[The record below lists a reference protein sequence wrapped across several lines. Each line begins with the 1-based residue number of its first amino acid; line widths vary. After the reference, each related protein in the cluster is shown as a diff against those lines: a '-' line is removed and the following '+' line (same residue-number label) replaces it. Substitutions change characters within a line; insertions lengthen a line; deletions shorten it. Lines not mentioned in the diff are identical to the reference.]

1 MSVSVS
7 EISSTGGL
15 MTAGLETTKVDIIHH
30 LLDTGAHWAM
40 LGHTLQYQ
48 DQYRAQLTGPHW
60 HWDGLFNIFTK
71 ITFHLISKLQEP
83 AF

>member
-30 LLDTGAHWAM
+30 LLDTGAVTM
-40 LGHTLQYQ
+40 GHTMGRTLQYQ
-48 DQYRAQLTGPHW
+48 DQYQALALGPAVLHFYQ
-60 HWDGLFNIFTK
+60 DYI
-71 ITFHLISKLQEP
+71 P
-83 AF
+83 ANK

>member
-30 LLDTGAHWAM
+30 LLDTGPHWATLWATHSNTRISIM
-40 LGHTLQYQ
+40 LWSTPTLALGPAVLHFYQ
-48 DQYRAQLTGPHW
+48 DYIPS
-60 HWDGLFNIFTK
+60 NK
-71 ITFHLISKLQEP
+71 
-83 AF
+83 